1 MCLMGVS
8 KMTNNTQLNLGKLTK
23 TGTFLQTKEGTMLVL
38 SRRIGETIV
47 INGDIQVKV
56 LSVQG
61 NKVRLGVVAPE
72 HVAVDRQEVHER
84 RVAFADAEPN
94 LPGATV
100 LSN

>member
-1 MCLMGVS
+1 
-8 KMTNNTQLNLGKLTK
+8 
-23 TGTFLQTKEGTMLVL
+23 MLVL

-56 LSVQG
+56 LSIQG

-72 HVAVDRQEVHER
+72 HVSVDRQEVHER
-84 RVAFADAEPN
+84 RTSLVAGEPTSSAE
-94 LPGATV
+94 AV

>member
-1 MCLMGVS
+1 
-8 KMTNNTQLNLGKLTK
+8 
-23 TGTFLQTKEGTMLVL
+23 MLVL

-72 HVAVDRQEVHER
+72 HVSVDRQEVHER
-84 RVAFADAEPN
+84 RTAFGDAAAQGREE
-94 LPGATV
+94 V
-100 LSN
+100 LLNN

>member
-1 MCLMGVS
+1 
-8 KMTNNTQLNLGKLTK
+8 
-23 TGTFLQTKEGTMLVL
+23 MLVL

-56 LSVQG
+56 LSIQG

-72 HVAVDRQEVHER
+72 QVSVDRQEVHER
-84 RVAFADAEPN
+84 RTAFADDGHQDA
-94 LPGATV
+94 V

>member
-1 MCLMGVS
+1 
-8 KMTNNTQLNLGKLTK
+8 
-23 TGTFLQTKEGTMLVL
+23 MLVL

-61 NKVRLGVVAPE
+61 NKVRLGVVAPD
-72 HVAVDRQEVHER
+72 HVSVDRQEVHER
-84 RVAFADAEPN
+84 RNAFADAESN

>member
-1 MCLMGVS
+1 M
-8 KMTNNTQLNLGKLTK
+8 
-23 TGTFLQTKEGTMLVL
+23 MLVL

-72 HVAVDRQEVHER
+72 SVSVDRQEVHER
-84 RVAFADAEPN
+84 RTAFAGDSQQEP
-94 LPGATV
+94 A

>member
-1 MCLMGVS
+1 
-8 KMTNNTQLNLGKLTK
+8 
-23 TGTFLQTKEGTMLVL
+23 MLVL

-72 HVAVDRQEVHER
+72 NVSVDRQEVHER
-84 RVAFADAEPN
+84 RAAFTEGAPVSQQDA
-94 LPGATV
+94 L